1 MIFNRKIMTSYRQDF
16 FVPADFSYRQIC
28 NLPEYKKTTGL
39 QIRLFDKD
47 SVVRR
52 RNVSTVSRQNK
63 YFFLDSLNICET
75 VFLTI
80 S

>member
-1 MIFNRKIMTSYRQDF
+1 MIFNRKIMTSFRQIMSF
-16 FVPADFSYRQIC
+16 RQIC
-28 NLPEYKKTTGL
+28 NLPGYKKTTGL

-63 YFFLDSLNICET
+63 YFCLDSLNICET